1 MVHEN
6 PSELVDRHVHQ
17 TSRGRIAIQVRAA
30 NRIGNVI
37 AFTKRA
43 AHGGDT
49 RKIVAVLDKA

>member
-1 MVHEN
+1 MKN

-17 TSRGRIAIQVRAA
+17 ISRGRIAIQARAA

-37 AFTKRA
+37 AFTKSR
-43 AHGGDT
+43 GDT